1 MTKQIVSKRNF
12 RKLRCSMSNE
22 RFFELCED
30 IAMLYAEKG
39 PVYARTHHKEKY
51 CITDKCYS
59 KLLAY
64 AIICNIVT
72 EDVVDSIEKK
82 SIMYKDFLSA
92 EAVEKIQAYYSN
104 LRSIRHKY
112 ILATFSNERIVRI
125 VKCYTELNY
134 VSKDDLAKKYKT
146 SVRIID
152 ALLTKSIIKNIISDE
167 MLEKLERTCILKD
180 PTEYTTNIF
189 KKFREERNFRRTA
202 LE

>member
-12 RKLRCSMSNE
+12 RKLRCSMPDE

-39 PVYARTHHKEKY
+39 PVYGRTYHKEKY
-51 CITDKCYS
+51 GITDKCYS

-72 EDVVDSIEKK
+72 EDIVDNIEKK
-82 SIMYKDFLSA
+82 SMMYKDFLPK
-92 EAVEKIQAYYSN
+92 ENVEKIQAYYSN
-104 LRSIRHKY
+104 LRRIRHKY
-112 ILATFSNERIVRI
+112 ILTTFSNEKIVKI

-134 VSKDDLAKKYKT
+134 VSKDDIAKNYNI
-146 SVRIID
+146 SVKIID
-152 ALLTKSIIKNIISDE
+152 ALLSKSIINNIISDE
-167 MLEKLERTCILKD
+167 MLEKLEKTCILKD
-180 PTEYTTNIF
+180 PSEYTTNIF